1 MALAGIWNL
10 GTPKVSVLYDFT
22 IFFTYMNSDLS
33 LYNLKCSIW
42 IYHHKIINEFKK
54 YEFMKNIVKLQTW
67 NYVPS
72 WQWSASSP
80 AGLSPTVA
88 LRPLAGTGLSG
99 TVCFSF
105 AGAAVPNRAAG
116 PNLIFCFL
124 KSRSCRRHQ
133 RTGLCKLLCKRCA
146 AWFCLNF
153 MDFTWTDFTWI
164 KPEFAW
170 ISPHVHDYLTNCIL
184 TDDEPSC
191 NAPSNDEL
199 LLYLRMMYPLVIY
212 LPLINTLSP

>member
-164 KPEFAW
+164 KPDFDWISWIYLNRFYLNKASLSLNLLKFHGFYLNRFYWNKAW
-170 ISPHVHDYLTNCIL
+170 ICLNLT
-184 TDDEPSC
+184 SC
-191 NAPSNDEL
+191 SW
-199 LLYLRMMYPLVIY
+199 
-212 LPLINTLSP
+212 LSY